1 MNDKLNK
8 IQQEKRT
15 AQIMVAICAAGL
27 IVSLILTRDTL
38 PSPSFFTD
46 WFSSFTCLFSV
57 SSPND
62 IKRL

>member
-27 IVSLILTRDTL
+27 IVSLILTLRH
-38 PSPSFFTD
+38 SP
-46 WFSSFTCLFSV
+46 LSV